1 MCVSD
6 CNTVWVLCFEVE
18 LCPETG
24 NSHIVVI
31 KLWLLE
37 YNAFAGS
44 GFCTV
49 PGHVILT
56 CKLHISGKI

>member
-1 MCVSD
+1 MSYTDDLEWLSNKLDHETVGEHIMCVSD

-31 KLWLLE
+31 KFWLLE
-37 YNAFAGS
+37 
-44 GFCTV
+44 
-49 PGHVILT
+49 
-56 CKLHISGKI
+56 